1 MRKSKQTVI
10 LDVATELF
18 KEFGIKRVTVE
29 EICAKAE
36 VSKATFYK
44 YFANKTQLA
53 LHIVTTLYETGSER
67 FKRKMAE
74 GAPFDD
80 LIKEILVMKLEFM
93 EAFSPNFMKDLY
105 EGAIPELQEHL
116 VKMQK
121 ESLDAARPLYDIGI
135 KQGMIDPAVT
145 FEYFLYLLDYVQQT
159 YTDPNVIAIYP
170 NQKER
175 FKVTFN
181 QFFFGLMGQ
190 SRSNTATDIP

>member
-1 MRKSKQTVI
+1 MRKSKKTVI
-10 LDVATELF
+10 VDIATGLF

-80 LIKEILVMKLEFM
+80 LVKEILIMKLEFM
-93 EAFSPNFMKDLY
+93 EAFSPNFMEDLY
-105 EGAIPELQEHL
+105 EGTIPDLQEHL

-121 ESLDAARPLYDIGI
+121 ESLNAARPLYDIGVN
-135 KQGMIDPAVT
+135 QGMIHQAVT
-145 FEYFLYLLDYVQQT
+145 FEYFLYLLNQVQQT
-159 YTDPNVIAIYP
+159 YTDAQIIAIYP
-170 NQKER
+170 DQKER
-175 FKVTFN
+175 FQVTFN